1 MKYEFL
7 NNLSGAT
14 LLVVVTVVFSLL
26 FETKYTLKTYLKS
39 FIPFITILLGVNF
52 YVIFKYGFSSYAQLT
67 FFTATLPS
75 LIYFFIVSKYKNG
88 KFFFTFC
95 LVDTSV
101 IWFATFVALIDFLL
115 GAEGLFN
122 SIIRFISAPII
133 IYTTIHFFRRAF
145 MSLLHTVQKG
155 WWLLTG
161 ATGVVYALLLVLTGY
176 PVSLRERPDDIF
188 LAIIIAIFLPIVYL
202 AMFYILFA
210 QKKLLEMRSSQHIFS
225 AQCSMIEERA
235 KEMSSFE
242 EKTRIEK
249 HDIRHKLKI
258 IEELTINDEK
268 EEILK
273 YLGTLDTSLNK
284 ASIKHYCNNPI
295 LDAILSS
302 YFRKA
307 EENDI
312 KIKTD
317 ISLPGE
323 LGVSET
329 ELATVFANII
339 ENAINACVKLPEEK
353 RYISFVAINRPSLM
367 FELKNPYTGEVVFD
381 KNGLPVSQNNE
392 HGFGAKSIAA
402 FCKKYGAVYSCSAND
417 GIFSIKIGV

>member
-14 LLVVVTVVFSLL
+14 LLIVVTVVFSLL

-52 YVIFKYGFSSYAQLT
+52 FVIFKYGFSSYAQLT

-75 LIYFFIVSKYKNG
+75 LIYFFVVSRYKNG

-115 GAEGLFN
+115 DAQGLFN

-133 IYTTIHFFRRAF
+133 IYATVHFFRKAF
-145 MSLLHTVQKG
+145 MSLLHTVKKG

-176 PVSLRERPDDIF
+176 PVSLRDRPDDIL

-202 AMFYILFA
+202 AMFYILFS
-210 QKKLLEMRSSQHIFS
+210 QKKLLDMRSAQHVFS
-225 AQCSMIEERA
+225 AQCSMIESRVDEIHSA
-235 KEMSSFE
+235 E
-242 EKTRIEK
+242 EKIRIER

-258 IEELTINDEK
+258 IEEFALKGENQQ
-268 EEILK
+268 ILN
-273 YLGTLDTSLNK
+273 YLGSISNSLDETN
-284 ASIKHYCNNPI
+284 IPHYCENPI

-302 YFRKA
+302 YFRRA
-307 EENDI
+307 SQFCIPVE
-312 KIKTD
+312 TH
-317 ISLPGE
+317 ISIPDE
-323 LGVSET
+323 LSVSAS

-339 ENAINACVKLPEEK
+339 ENAINACVKLPVEK
-353 RYISFVAINRPSLM
+353 RYISFVVISKPSLM
-367 FELKNPYTGEVVFD
+367 FELKNPYIDQVIFD
-381 KNGLPVSQNNE
+381 KDGLPISKSNE
-392 HGFGAKSIAA
+392 HGVGTKSIAA
-402 FCKKYGAVYSCSAND
+402 FCKKYDAEYFCSAEN
-417 GIFSIKIGV
+417 GVFSIKIGL